1 MPSPPSWDK
10 PLTPAR
16 LWLLC
21 CAALLLHVVPLL
33 MADMPFLDDL
43 AREHLARNDWMDVG
57 RPLMV
62 VMFAALGFSPGA
74 VNLYPL
80 PLLLAVVVTGHA
92 LARLLRCW
100 FEFPT
105 FSSMLLVLPLW
116 FQPYFLQ
123 NLSYQYDGASMTLSL
138 AAAVWAIT
146 LGSQGLRGGLCGA
159 LLVAAGA
166 ALYQPSVN
174 VFAGLCALE
183 VMRRVIEGDR
193 GAVVCRLAAVRAGQ
207 CVLGVLLYYA
217 SCAWLVT
224 STRAGMLPLDGRW
237 LAEVVAR
244 LRTTAEVVGLLIT
257 PGNAWLFALVLLC
270 AALAWLRELQRV
282 WQRPAATGE
291 RLGLMAAWLMAV
303 VLVVLCVP
311 GFILLLR
318 EFEQSVRVL
327 MGLGVLLVLLN
338 VLVHRALASWPRLR
352 LLALFVPL
360 LFMLSFSFAY
370 GRVLVLQKTLHQSI
384 AQMLAH
390 DLLSL
395 GAAEHCYVLGY
406 WLKRPWIPAA
416 AGTLQAMPAMARIH
430 AYNYLVLPEMLPR
443 VGIDDLHTFYQPP
456 PLNRQQVLAASPT
469 PQLSN
474 RFYDIHRVGDDAYV
488 LVKPPEGYGQ

>member
-10 PLTPAR
+10 PLTPAQ

-21 CAALLLHVVPLL
+21 CAALLLQIVPLL

-62 VMFAALGFSPGA
+62 ALFAALSFAPGA

-80 PLLLAVVVTGHA
+80 PLLLAVLLTGLA

-105 FSSMLLVLPLW
+105 LSNVLLVLPLW
-116 FQPYFLQ
+116 YQPYFLQ
-123 NLSYQYDGASMTLSL
+123 NLSYQYDGASMALSL

-146 LGSQGLRGGLCGA
+146 LGTQRVRDGLGA
-159 LLVAAGA
+159 VLLVAAGA
-166 ALYQPSVN
+166 ALYQPSLN

-193 GAVVCRLAAVRAGQ
+193 GAVVYRLAAARAGQ
-207 CVLGVLLYYA
+207 FVLGGLLYYA
-217 SCAWLVT
+217 SSAWMVT
-224 STRAGMLPLDGRW
+224 STRAGMLPLDGQW
-237 LAEVVAR
+237 LAEVWVR
-244 LRTTAEVVGLLIT
+244 LQATAEVVGLLIT
-257 PGNAWLFALVLLC
+257 PGNAWLFALFLLC
-270 AALAWLRELQRV
+270 AALALLREMQRV
-282 WQRPAATGE
+282 WQRPAAAGE
-291 RLGLMAAWLMAV
+291 RLSLMAALLMPVA
-303 VLVVLCVP
+303 LILLCVP
-311 GFILLLR
+311 GFIVMLAQ
-318 EFEQSVRVL
+318 FEQSVRVL
-327 MGLGVLLVLLN
+327 MGLGVLLMLVY
-338 VLVHRALASWPRLR
+338 VLVHGALARWRRLR
-352 LLALFVPL
+352 LLALLVPL

-370 GRVLVLQKTLHQSI
+370 GRVLVLQKALHQSI

-395 GAAEHCYVLGY
+395 GAAEHYYVLGF

-416 AGTLQAMPAMARIH
+416 AGTLQAMPAMAKVH
-430 AYNYLVLPEMLPR
+430 AYNYMVLPEMLPR

-456 PLNRQQVLAASPT
+456 PLDRQQVLAASPT
-469 PQLSN
+469 PQVSS

>member
-10 PLTPAR
+10 PLTPVQ

-62 VMFAALGFSPGA
+62 ALFAALSFAPGA

-80 PLLLAVVVTGHA
+80 PLLLAVLVTGLA
-92 LARLLRCW
+92 LARLLRYW

-105 FSSMLLVLPLW
+105 LSSVLLVLPLW

-123 NLSYQYDGASMTLSL
+123 NLSYQYDGASMALSL
-138 AAAVWAIT
+138 AAVVWAIT
-146 LGSQGLRGGLCGA
+146 LGTQRWRGGLSA
-159 LLVAAGA
+159 TLLVAVGA

-174 VFAGLCALE
+174 VFTGLCALE

-193 GAVVCRLAAVRAGQ
+193 GAVVRRLVAVRAGQ
-207 CVLGVLLYYA
+207 LLLGVLLYYA
-217 SCAWLVT
+217 SSAWMVT
-224 STRAGMLPLDGRW
+224 STRAGLLSIDGQW
-237 LAEVVAR
+237 LAEVLAR
-244 LRTTAEVVGLLIT
+244 LRTTAEVVSLLLT
-257 PGNAWLFALVLLC
+257 PGNAWLFALLLLC
-270 AALAWLRELQRV
+270 ATLALLRELQRV
-282 WQRPAATGE
+282 WQRPVAVGE
-291 RLGLMAAWLMAV
+291 RLGLMGALLLPVAL
-303 VLVVLCVP
+303 VLLCVP
-311 GFILLLR
+311 GFIVMLAH
-318 EFEQSVRVL
+318 FEQSVRVL
-327 MGLGVLLVLLN
+327 MGLGVFLMLLH

-352 LLALFVPL
+352 LLALLVPL

-395 GAAEHCYVLGY
+395 GAAEHYYVLGF

-416 AGTLQAMPAMARIH
+416 AGTLQAMPAMAKIH
-430 AYNYLVLPEMLPR
+430 AYNYMVLPEMLPR

-456 PLNRQQVLAASPT
+456 PLDRQQVLAASPT
-469 PQLSN
+469 PQVSS
-474 RFYDIHRVGDDAYV
+474 RFYDIHRVGNDAYV